1 MAYKN
6 EAAFSKALCQAL
18 RKHNYF
24 VQRIESGTTGKGIPD
39 IYCISNK
46 GKDIWLELK
55 RVHKNCTNNT
65 EIIPWRPGQQ
75 AWLNEATRRG
85 VACLTLACFDN
96 CILAIP
102 HAIIYVRNTV
112 DIRLCKRFKN
122 INAIFNS

>member
-39 IYCISNK
+39 IYCVAAN

-55 RVHKNCTNNT
+55 RVHKKCSNNVET
-65 EIIPWRPGQQ
+65 ISWRPGQQ
-75 AWLNEATRRG
+75 AWLNEISRRG
-85 VACLTLACFDN
+85 IACMTLACFDD
-96 CILAIP
+96 CILAIS
-102 HAIIYVRNTV
+102 HAKIHKGNTV
-112 DIRLCKRFKN
+112 EIRLCRRYKN